1 MFTSSIDSLHS
12 SHDSC
17 SSVLISRPLAVLR
30 VNLDWG
36 HIHNKLRK
44 EKILLRYVDLSG
56 LFCFFRILLPEK
68 SRENKGSPMGSSG
81 GKRRMPLLVCQY
93 WVEGNC
99 VFIIIDQRI
108 DLRAT
113 KEQVN
118 CFSVK
123 PESPLKFFFLLLSV
137 NFSGLLDC
145 FFLRWRSNNE
155 CCSRYITNT
164 WLWTS
169 NILYVPFIN
178 AWGKAGMN
186 YFGMKMCLITRIDS
200 NLTLNL

>member
-1 MFTSSIDSLHS
+1 MFTSSIDSLRS
-12 SHDSC
+12 SHDSR

-93 WVEGNC
+93 RVEGNC

-123 PESPLKFFFLLLSV
+123 PESLLKFFFYYYRWILVGCWIVFSFDGGLTMSV
-137 NFSGLLDC
+137 VLA
-145 FFLRWRSNNE
+145 
-155 CCSRYITNT
+155 T
-164 WLWTS
+164 
-169 NILYVPFIN
+169 
-178 AWGKAGMN
+178 
-186 YFGMKMCLITRIDS
+186 
-200 NLTLNL
+200 